1 MFKSRFV
8 TACRVIGMLLMVEA
22 GFMLSSFF
30 VALFYNG
37 NDIKALLI
45 SSIITFIVGFILRV
59 PLLKSP
65 IINIDRRLGFLVVAL
80 IWILMTIFGSLPYYI
95 GGYLSYTDS
104 FFETM
109 SGFTTTGASVI
120 ADIESIPKGI
130 VFWRSLTNWIGGI
143 GIVVMVI
150 SFIPFIGAGAMSLF
164 SAEVPGPSK
173 DKLSPHIKKTGKI
186 LLSIYFSL
194 TVLCIIS
201 LFFSGMDLFDAICHS
216 FSTLASGGFSTKNA
230 SGAAFS
236 PLTQYVLVAFMI
248 PAGTNFTLIYY
259 ATKGEFKRV
268 WLNEEFKAYI
278 LITISATSLITF
290 LIYDPTLGL
299 ETSFRYALFQV
310 SSLSTSTGFV
320 NANYT
325 DWALPAI
332 FILYLLMFSGA
343 MSGSTSGGLKII
355 RVLLLFKNAIHIIQ
369 HSNSPR
375 GYLPVKFEKK
385 VVPPN
390 VMNNVMTIFFLY
402 ITTYVVGVL
411 LLLLLGTEIVAAMG
425 GAVSC
430 MSNIGP
436 GLGSCGGFGNYSGFS
451 DATTWVL
458 SALMYLGRLELITV
472 FCLFMPA
479 FWKR

>member
-1 MFKSRFV
+1 
-8 TACRVIGMLLMVEA
+8 MVEA